1 MKNIETLNIDYND
14 YKRQNNELV
23 FFDPPWGGIFYKVE
37 KNLELYLGPVNIK
50 KYLVK
55 NTIIKVPYNYN
66 LKGIKNKYI
75 IEKLR
80 GFMLLI
86 FI

>member
-1 MKNIETLNIDYND
+1 MDYNH
-14 YKRQNNELV
+14 YKRENNELV
-23 FFDPPWGGIFYKVE
+23 FFDPPWGGIFYKIE
-37 KNLELYLGPVNIK
+37 KKLELYLGSVNIK

-55 NTIIKVPYNYN
+55 NTIIKVPFNYN

-75 IEKLR
+75 IERLR
-80 GFMLLI
+80 GFNLLI